1 MAQRV
6 TRKKNRKRLF
16 WLLFLL
22 SLAGVIVIFSSG
34 HRGFIQQI
42 RRRIEQARLKEEIQ
56 MLEADQA
63 DKEKQ
68 IEKLH
73 NPEEI
78 EKIAREE
85 YGMAKENEKIY
96 RVVPKEKK

>member
-1 MAQRV
+1 MAQRA
-6 TRKKNRKRLF
+6 TKKKNRKRLF
-16 WLLFLL
+16 WLLFIL
-22 SLAGVIVIFSSG
+22 SLVGIIVIFSSG

-42 RRRIEQARLKEEIQ
+42 RRRSERARLKKEIQ
-56 MLEADQA
+56 LLEADQA
-63 DKEKQ
+63 EKEMQ

-73 NPEEI
+73 DPEEI

-85 YGMAKENEKIY
+85 YGMAKENEKVY